1 MKFHSFDSD
10 YLRRLQ
16 QGDPIVE
23 EHFAAYFREL
33 IHLKCHWRISSPELL
48 EDIQQETLF
57 RVLQA
62 VRRDALQYPERLGAY
77 VNSVCNNVKLEL
89 MRNSRKYEPVDA
101 PEMEQADPGEAPESA
116 LISKQ
121 HRNEVQRTLAEL
133 PDKDRNILKAV
144 FLEERTS
151 AEVSHQFGV
160 DGDYLR
166 VLIHRA
172 KQRFKKVYVRRAGAA
187 G

>member
-1 MKFHSFDSD
+1 LKFTSFDSE

-16 QGDPIVE
+16 QGDSTVE

-62 VRRDALQYPERLGAY
+62 VRRDALQHPERLGAY
-77 VNSVCNNVKLEL
+77 VNSVCNNVKMEL
-89 MRNSRKYEPVDA
+89 MRTSRKYEPVDGS
-101 PEMEQADPGEAPESA
+101 ETEQVDPGEGTESA
-116 LISKQ
+116 LITQQ

-133 PDKDRNILKAV
+133 PDKDRNILRAV
-144 FLEERTS
+144 FLEEKTS

-172 KQRFKKVYVRRAGAA
+172 KQRFKKVYVRRAGA
-187 G
+187 GG